1 MQKKLVKSNIYQ
13 SHKLLGPAHT
23 VPSHGKN
30 LFFDFQI
37 EAQFL
42 VLMKEDMINF

>member
-1 MQKKLVKSNIYQ
+1 MKDGHFFLWSE
-13 SHKLLGPAHT
+13 HT

-37 EAQFL
+37 EAWFL
-42 VLMKEDMINF
+42 VLMKEDMINFWTKKIWGQ